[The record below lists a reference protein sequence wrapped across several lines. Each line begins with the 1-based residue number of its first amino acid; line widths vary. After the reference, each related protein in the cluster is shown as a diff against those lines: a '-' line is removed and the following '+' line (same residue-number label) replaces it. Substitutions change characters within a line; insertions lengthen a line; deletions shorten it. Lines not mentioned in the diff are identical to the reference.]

1 MGLGFVIALL
11 VGLMFLF
18 AGAAILRAA
27 VAAANKTLGP
37 VKTETPIGWD
47 WDAEEEEED
56 DFPESGTLAIPE
68 PGIGQGMFVIFLSA
82 LAKVALLLVLGIA
95 VDLDDPFDID
105 DWGDL
110 IAHVLAFLGGVVV
123 MTSMLANMLPTKWRW
138 AALAV
143 LFFYC
148 IIVMIGVFVVVLIL
162 VVAGV

>member
-1 MGLGFVIALL
+1 MGLGFFIALL
-11 VGLMFLF
+11 VGLMLLF

-27 VAAANKTLGP
+27 VGAANKTLGP
-37 VKTETPIGWD
+37 VKSEEPIGWD

-56 DFPESGTLAIPE
+56 DFPQGGTPAIPE

-82 LAKVALLLVLGIA
+82 LAKVALLLILGMA

-110 IAHVLAFLGGVVV
+110 IAHVLAFLGGAVV
-123 MTSMLANMLPTKWRW
+123 MASMLANTLATKWRW

-143 LFFYC
+143 LYFYC
-148 IIVMIGVFVVVLIL
+148 ILVVIAVFVVVLIL
-162 VVAGV
+162 VVAGA